1 MDNISRS
8 IQELN
13 TRKDNFK
20 EKSISELQ
28 NQKLDMQNKLKDNK
42 LSLRQKDIISKLIK
56 TCDKEIERLK

>member
-13 TRKDNFK
+13 TRKDNLK

-42 LSLRQKDIISKLIK
+42 LSLRQKDIISNLIK